1 MTLVKGFRCF
11 SFYFTFFLLICTVC
25 SIEDGFKDQETFLYS
40 ALTIAW
46 GFVTYLSFKNCAK
59 KEIFDCLGLE
69 ED

>member
-1 MTLVKGFRCF
+1 MTLVKAFRCF

-25 SIEDGFKDQETFLYS
+25 SIEDKFNDQETFLYL

-46 GFVTYLSFKNCAK
+46 GFVTYLSFKNCTK